1 MKSSI
6 ISSSEDSIQDKYGE
20 DDDDN
25 PFNRGETQ
33 NNTRLSRKEL
43 MEAKIRISKEVTG
56 RVQRMLTTDNFN
68 RMNDSQS
75 TFLNHKPSVKQQ
87 VDCLSNLQLNAET
100 SSAKKKGTLFSSIAH
115 TDKNKLTSGGLTGT
129 MLSAADPRAT
139 VQSKLTDKVNP
150 AKNEKRQ
157 IYQDIGEYFSGT
169 KPINPLSYIDGNKQ
183 KVMINPGVPYIS
195 TSQNEIFQRREF
207 LFQKEYLNK
216 LNPFIAAP
224 KDEVVEGQYE
234 GDEEE
239 TYIGA
244 RFEAYQMKTLYK
256 VAQRDEI

>member
-6 ISSSEDSIQDKYGE
+6 ISSSEDSIQDKFGE

-87 VDCLSNLQLNAET
+87 VDCLSNL
-100 SSAKKKGTLFSSIAH
+100 
-115 TDKNKLTSGGLTGT
+115 
-129 MLSAADPRAT
+129 
-139 VQSKLTDKVNP
+139 
-150 AKNEKRQ
+150 
-157 IYQDIGEYFSGT
+157 
-169 KPINPLSYIDGNKQ
+169 
-183 KVMINPGVPYIS
+183 
-195 TSQNEIFQRREF
+195 
-207 LFQKEYLNK
+207 
-216 LNPFIAAP
+216 
-224 KDEVVEGQYE
+224 
-234 GDEEE
+234 
-239 TYIGA
+239 
-244 RFEAYQMKTLYK
+244 
-256 VAQRDEI
+256 